1 MHNRNKPFFGGF
13 FLKVVLY
20 LYACINLYP
29 IIWMLFYSFKNNQ
42 EIFQDNPFGPPTVLR
57 VENYVKAWE
66 TFNLP
71 TYFMNSVK
79 VTLAVI
85 CFVVVF
91 ATMFSYAVARMRF
104 RGQHFL
110 RMLTLIG
117 LFLPL
122 QCIMIPI
129 AVLVRDL
136 HISNTLW
143 AVIVPYTA
151 FNLSFAIMVLYGYM
165 RSLPFELEES
175 ACIDGASVWTCFI
188 KIIVP
193 NVKSAIATVSIFVF
207 MSVWNEYNLA
217 LILLTREHLK
227 TLPLGLLFFQGEY
240 TTDWGAMGATMVI
253 ASIPTVLIYTL
264 FSAQVEKAMTTS
276 GAVKG

>member
-1 MHNRNKPFFGGF
+1 MKHHKRLSVGSLLF
-13 FLKVVLY
+13 KVILY
-20 LYACINLYP
+20 VYAVVNLYP
-29 IIWMLFYSFKNNQ
+29 LIWMLFYPFKDNL
-42 EIFQDNPFGPPTVLR
+42 EIFATNPFGPPTVLHY
-57 VENYVKAWE
+57 ENYVKAWN

-79 VTLAVI
+79 VTVAVI
-85 CFVVVF
+85 VFVVVF
-91 ATMFSYAVARMRF
+91 ATMFAYATARMRF
-104 RGQHFL
+104 KGQGFL

-136 HISNTLW
+136 HINNTLW

-151 FNLSFAIMVLYGYM
+151 FNLSFSIMVLYGYM

-175 ACIDGASVWTCFI
+175 ACIDGASVLTCFLRV
-188 KIIVP
+188 IVP
-193 NVKSAIATVSIFVF
+193 NVKSAIATVSIFIF

-217 LILLTREHLK
+217 LILLTREELK

-253 ASIPTVLIYTL
+253 ASIPTVLVYTL
-264 FSAQVEKAMTTS
+264 FSSQVEKAMTVS

>member
-1 MHNRNKPFFGGF
+1 MFNRNKPIFGGF

-29 IIWMLFYSFKNNQ
+29 IIWMVFYSFKNNQ
-42 EIFQDNPFGPPTVLR
+42 EIFQSNPFGPPTVLR

-71 TYFMNSVK
+71 TYFLNSIK

-110 RMLTLIG
+110 RMLTLVG

-175 ACIDGASVWTCFI
+175 ACIDGASVWTCFTR
-188 KIIVP
+188 IIVP

-217 LILLTREHLK
+217 LILLTRDHLK

-264 FSAQVEKAMTTS
+264 FSAQVEKAMTVS
-276 GAVKG
+276 GALKG

>member
-1 MHNRNKPFFGGF
+1 MKPKRQFHVGS
-13 FLKVVLY
+13 FLFRIILY
-20 LYACINLYP
+20 VYAVISLYP
-29 IIWMLFYSFKNNQ
+29 LIWMLFYSFKDNQ
-42 EIFQDNPFGPPTVLR
+42 EIFVTNPFGFPTVLR
-57 VENYVKAWE
+57 FENYAKAWNA
-66 TFNLP
+66 FNLP
-71 TYFMNSVK
+71 VYFMNSVK
-79 VTLAVI
+79 VTLTVI
-85 CFVVVF
+85 VFVLIF
-91 ATMFSYAVARMRF
+91 ATMFAYATARMRF
-104 RGQHFL
+104 RGQHVL
-110 RMLTLIG
+110 RLLTMIG

-136 HISNTLW
+136 HINNTLW

-175 ACIDGASVWTCFI
+175 ACIDGASLFTCFLR
-188 KIIVP
+188 IIVP
-193 NVKSAIATVSIFVF
+193 NVKTAMATVAIFVF
-207 MSVWNEYNLA
+207 MNVWNEYNLA
-217 LILLTREHLK
+217 LILLTKDNLK

-264 FSAQVEKAMTTS
+264 FSSQVEKAMTVS